1 MNVFVDKNA
10 VELLMAKKQMTQKQL
25 ANVSGVSRYTLG
37 LALRHKRSTKPPTI
51 GKIATALGVE
61 PEAIVKADN

>member
-1 MNVFVDKNA
+1 MFVDKNA

-25 ANVSGVSRYTLG
+25 SNMSGVSRYTLRVV
-37 LALRHKRSTKPPTI
+37 LRHKRNTNPPTV

>member
-1 MNVFVDKNA
+1 MIVDKNA

-37 LALRHKRSTKPPTI
+37 LIVSHKRNPKPLTV

-61 PEAIVKADN
+61 PETIVKG